1 MISELM
7 RPCLKLRSAC
17 FSLSLQE
24 TFEFDSALKKK
35 LKLRVATKKNN
46 KKST

>member
-35 LKLRVATKKNN
+35 LKLKVATKKNN

>member
-7 RPCLKLRSAC
+7 RPCLKLRSSC

-24 TFEFDSALKKK
+24 TFEFDSASKKK
-35 LKLRVATKKNN
+35 LKLRVATKKHI